1 MTTSSQPTN
10 FSITSTNDYLSSTD
24 VITITGS
31 SSTDTIII
39 DDSIGTITLDYG
51 AASTS
56 TYIGGAAGSTITFTG
71 TGSAGFTAQTIGS
84 INPAIFN
91 WNSQE
96 EFIDCFPEFGR
107 VKDMCKEYP
116 GLKIAFEKFV
126 TAYRLCKDD
135 YDTPPDKRIKP

>member
-56 TYIGGAAGSTITFTG
+56 TYIRSEEHTSELQSHSFIRMPS
-71 TGSAGFTAQTIGS
+71 SA
-84 INPAIFN
+84 
-91 WNSQE
+91 
-96 EFIDCFPEFGR
+96 
-107 VKDMCKEYP
+107 
-116 GLKIAFEKFV
+116 
-126 TAYRLCKDD
+126 
-135 YDTPPDKRIKP
+135 